1 MPEEDRRTVLRS
13 INAPVT
19 TGTLVGLAGCSQI
32 IRVEAG
38 EDDES
43 TRTLLPTDQPTRT
56 STPTAADLMTATAA
70 STMSGSTVECL
81 PNGADVSRIAG
92 R

>member
-1 MPEEDRRTVLRS
+1 MPEEGRRTELRS
-13 INAPVT
+13 ISVTVT
-19 TGTLVGLAGCSQI
+19 TGTLVGLAGCSQF

-56 STPTAADLMTATAA
+56 PTPTAADPMTTTAVSA
-70 STMSGSTVECL
+70 MSGSTVERL
-81 PNGADVSRIAG
+81 PDGADVPRIAG